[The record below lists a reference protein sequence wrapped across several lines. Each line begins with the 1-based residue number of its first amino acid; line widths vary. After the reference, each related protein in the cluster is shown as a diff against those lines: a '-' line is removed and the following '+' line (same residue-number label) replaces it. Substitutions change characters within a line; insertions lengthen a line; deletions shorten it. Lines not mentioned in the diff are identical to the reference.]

1 MTFAGGPGARHQPN
15 HHHHHHHVS
24 PSAASSALTARS
36 LFDLARLH
44 PDPYVNNGGLAAGL
58 SYATTASHVKS
69 TSTSTATTQLLPP
82 PAVPHLRLTAR
93 EDSTRV
99 KLQKQRLGELHRRHI
114 SGDRI
119 PGFKTSAAFLSSLR
133 TNLRLHASPPSSP
146 TSTPPSMQSSTASL
160 PPPSPLS
167 PATSLPEP
175 ASSSDP
181 LAHIPD
187 LRTHHATSDPDR
199 AAALRL
205 VADSIAQQRQAANRA
220 LLSHPLNLAA
230 LAALLATFA
239 RYVRL
244 TAGQDWPLVLLS
256 CAGALMA
263 ALAACRFLTQGYL
276 HAAEEVDWDWL
287 DGADVLV
294 TTFGDEVIAAAV
306 VEWVS
311 GESARG
317 KRKKAWRG
325 EIRAWTVRLKYR
337 GKGVGG
343 ALLEDVV
350 KEARGKGAESLGFA
364 GEHANSKRVLPVIYN
379 STMDARER
387 RAREL
392 LQDLLEVSPTRAGK
406 KRS

>member
-1 MTFAGGPGARHQPN
+1 
-15 HHHHHHHVS
+15 
-24 PSAASSALTARS
+24 
-36 LFDLARLH
+36 
-44 PDPYVNNGGLAAGL
+44 
-58 SYATTASHVKS
+58 
-69 TSTSTATTQLLPP
+69 
-82 PAVPHLRLTAR
+82 
-93 EDSTRV
+93 
-99 KLQKQRLGELHRRHI
+99 
-114 SGDRI
+114 
-119 PGFKTSAAFLSSLR
+119 
-133 TNLRLHASPPSSP
+133 
-146 TSTPPSMQSSTASL
+146 MQSSTASL

-256 CAGALMA
+256 CAGVLMA
-263 ALAACRFLTQGYL
+263 ALATCRFLTQGYL

-311 GESARG
+311 GESGRG

-364 GEHANSKRVLPVIYN
+364 GEHASEFFCDFETGGERVF
-379 STMDARER
+379 
-387 RAREL
+387 
-392 LQDLLEVSPTRAGK
+392 
-406 KRS
+406 